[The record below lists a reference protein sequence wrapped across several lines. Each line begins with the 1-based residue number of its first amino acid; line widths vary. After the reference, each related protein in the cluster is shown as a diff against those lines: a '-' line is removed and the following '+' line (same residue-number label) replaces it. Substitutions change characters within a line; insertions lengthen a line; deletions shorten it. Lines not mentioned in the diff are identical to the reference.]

1 MAVGLVRWTEM
12 EPADTEKLKGRRVQL
27 LLYAL
32 TVLMIVVPLLVFV
45 VKSR

>member
-1 MAVGLVRWTEM
+1 M
-12 EPADTEKLKGRRVQL
+12 EPTDAEKLKGRRVQL

-32 TVLMIVVPLLVFV
+32 TVLMIVVPLLIFV